1 MNEYDDLIANSSQP
15 DPVQSAR
22 AGFSVAL
29 DANPDEYAEA
39 RRVAQRTGVP
49 VDTALNM
56 PKEIKKRARMGE
68 IDFDSMAVTSP
79 ATAKLLADIDLAKM
93 SHDDVDNLSGFE
105 QAARFLKNSGKA
117 LASGVPKFN
126 EGMWGV
132 LQAGGE
138 ALPSVVGDL
147 IAGFAKE
154 QRGYSKYNADQLL
167 GKADGNLEAG
177 WNSGLQ
183 SLGNN
188 LLQLPLAIFGGATP
202 LLTSMG
208 LSTGGGAYGQAR
220 DQGFDRGRAFSFG
233 ATQGMIEVGT
243 EMIGM
248 PALLSMLKPGAFGKK
263 ALEYLYKDQFGEQ
276 IATHTQ
282 DLNEWASLPENKD
295 KTFADYLAERPDA
308 AIQTAIATA
317 VGGGGQVAVMKA
329 IEAVANRGAQRE
341 QEAQQAGQMGELL
354 TGMTKLAEAS
364 KLRERDVET
373 AQGFFQSV
381 LDEGRDSVFI
391 TPEALA
397 QSGLAEQIAQSIPA
411 VAEQIQTASETGHDI
426 RLPIAEL
433 MATMAGPELA
443 QSIIPHVAVDPGGF
457 TPTTAQEYM
466 QSDKAAELQAEV
478 EKILGEKQVDDT
490 FKASAEIV
498 KSRIISELTATTRWD
513 KAKNEADATIYSA
526 YYAVRAAQ
534 LGVTPETLY
543 DQRRVNFSDTMIAGD
558 QYGQGKSLQKLRDQL
573 QASQADL
580 DAYDGEIRGGVDPDG
595 DKYFG
600 LADKVTEA
608 MDAFVADLE
617 QIPDD
622 SFSLQAKTKDGRM
635 LLVNPSAQ
643 KPGHYQLTRFA
654 SDGNPWGDTQYPTK
668 KQAIKDFLD
677 ESDAA
682 TVKDFGGELN
692 QSARLNTDTPEFR
705 NWFGESKVVSED
717 GKPMV
722 VYHGTTKVISKF
734 SNKKVNSANYA
745 GASKNAHF
753 FSENPEVAN
762 SYAGRVTSDDFMEST
777 FGKGGNVI
785 PAYIS
790 LQNPLVV
797 NARKWDWGNI
807 PYKGEHYTS
816 GELSALAQSQGYDGL
831 IIKNVLDARDMG
843 AHGKEFDDSQKP
855 STTYVAFDPTQIK
868 SAIGN
873 NGQFDANDPNILHQ
887 SAYHGSPYRFDK
899 FSLDHMGKGE
909 GAQAFGWGLYFA
921 KNKDIA
927 EWYRDNL
934 SSRQGANPTDMK
946 LSGKTP
952 MEWYKHFETLA
963 NKSKDPTALYDRM
976 SMLEDLEINW
986 NAQGTLRDAKEN
998 EYSPEAIK
1006 WFEETIAKHFDRP
1019 GATYEVEIPED
1030 SEMLDWDTPLSEQPE
1045 KVRAALSLID
1055 IPDQKMQGSEI
1066 YAFIRN
1072 EIADA
1077 SGQRGTKP
1085 SFYQSF
1091 AQQASEK
1098 LNELGIKGIKFL
1110 DANSRDGSQAE
1121 GSSNYVVFDDAAIS
1135 VLNAYYQNNETNLG
1149 KFSPDKLTVTML
1161 QGANFTTTLHEGAHF
1176 FFENDIF
1183 LASNILADADIHGY
1197 DTLSV
1202 GEKQI
1207 LLDVSKLMDWHG
1219 IQGNVT
1225 EQLRQWA
1232 NMDFEEKRTYHERT
1246 AESFEHYLFQGEAP
1260 SIELQPY
1267 FQRFA
1272 AWWKKV
1278 YTSMKDFLAKNPEAG
1293 KLNPEI
1299 AAVFDRMLA
1308 TTEQIQLA
1316 EQGRSMMPL
1325 FRTQAEAAN
1334 IGMTPAEFEAYQHQ
1348 DVDATNAA
1356 IEQLQARGLRD
1367 MQWSHNARGRVIK
1380 QLQKESAAKR
1390 AEVQMEARAEI
1401 MSQPIYRA
1409 WTFLTGRMTADDKV
1423 TAPKPAKSDP
1433 NVLDE
1438 TVDSL
1443 FVAIAKLGGIKK
1455 DDVVTSWG
1463 VDPKDKPR
1471 SGLFN
1476 KPLWRVDGGLSID
1489 GMAEALSQY
1498 GYLEQDENGKWDIRE
1513 LEDKFKT
1520 ELGGDTQFSNA
1531 YDYAGNQAP
1540 GKAGEEV
1547 INPDAVQAGRLSRDA
1562 LADMGLPI
1570 ELINH
1575 LVALKMVAK
1584 EGWHPDLL
1592 ADKFKFESG
1601 DDMVRRIA
1609 AAESPKDAIN
1619 GLTDQRM
1626 LERFGDLSSQE
1637 AIDKAADKA
1646 IHNEVRA
1653 RMMATELNALE
1664 NALGKR
1670 KTLASAA
1677 KEYASAMIGRVK
1689 VRDLK
1694 PGQYASAEARA
1705 LKAAQAASKSGD
1717 IAKAAAEQRNALI
1730 NNYATRVA
1738 HDAQD
1743 SIEKLRRDMA
1753 SLANRSDDKLKKT
1766 YDMDLV
1772 NAVRAILG
1780 EYGIAEKKAKRAVDY
1795 LEVFK
1800 QNDPDM
1806 YAVVSEAIENA
1817 SRNAKPYKELTV
1829 DDARALGEE
1838 VAAIL
1843 HLAKR
1848 SRQMEVDGDMI
1859 DRQEIEDALH
1869 ARLVALGIPE
1879 SMPGDENA
1887 ITAGE
1892 VAMQK
1897 FRTAVAALTRVE
1909 SWVGKMDG
1917 ADTFGPF
1924 RRYVF
1929 GRVKNAADAYRSDKA
1944 KYLKQFSDLFDSI
1957 KPTLKPAIIA
1967 APELGYTFGKDAGG
1981 SAINEIVH
1989 AILHTGNL
1997 SNKRKLLLGRNW
2009 AQERPDGSLDTS
2021 RWDAFIQRM
2030 ANEGKITKAHFDF
2043 AQGVWDLLESTKPLA
2058 QKTHR
2063 DVFGKYFDE
2072 VTAEQLNSPFGL
2084 YAGGYVPAM
2093 ADSRIVAD
2101 ANMRALSEVENQSM
2115 QFAFPTT
2122 AKGFTKGRV
2131 EYNAP
2136 LMLDLRTL
2144 SQHIDKVLMF
2154 SHLEMPVRDVQRVMK
2169 GIGGT
2174 LNKVDPA
2181 AIPGLI
2187 TPWLNR
2193 AAKQQVVTPISN
2205 DAGTSRFLSVMR
2217 SRAGAAAMFGNLANA
2232 VQQITGFS
2240 LASLKVRPSLMLS
2253 ATADFAKHPKAFVAG
2268 VSEASPYMAERLDSE
2283 VAAMNDNINQILLN
2297 PSLLEKGQAWSM
2309 RHAYF
2314 LQTAIDSAMS
2324 PIIWTAAY
2332 NQALEQGHSHDDAVR
2347 LGDSAVRETQGSTLP
2362 EDISR
2367 IESGNAF
2374 VRLFTQFAGYFN
2386 MQANLLGTEYA
2397 KMIQQDYGLRKN
2409 ASKGLFIFMMG
2420 FYVPAVVGEL
2430 VMQLFKGGPGD
2441 DDKDGEYL
2449 DDWLAVL
2456 FGMAPLRT
2464 AIAMVPVAGQA
2475 INSAIN
2481 AWNSKPYDDR
2491 IASSPAISM
2500 LESAAKAPVSVYNAV
2515 VNDGSAQKAVRDVA
2529 TLISM
2534 TVGIPVNLAARPIG
2548 YAVGVADN
2556 KITPTSGPDMARGLV
2571 TGIASPDSKR

>member
-1 MNEYDDLIANSSQP
+1 MSAYDDYLNGLEQEDTKRNRLTSSLGEAASVNPDEFASMVKLSRAASVSLEALPHYKEEAQQAKLFGEVGLEKLWKDAPKTSAFLSQP
-15 DPVQSAR
+15 D
-22 AGFSVAL
+22 
-29 DANPDEYAEA
+29 N
-39 RRVAQRTGVP
+39 
-49 VDTALNM
+49 
-56 PKEIKKRARMGE
+56 
-68 IDFDSMAVTSP
+68 
-79 ATAKLLADIDLAKM
+79 AKL
-93 SHDDVDNLSGFE
+93 SHDDTGNLSGFE
-105 QAARFLKNSGKA
+105 QAARLLKNTGKA
-117 LASGVPKFN
+117 AVAAVPKLNEGAWGVAQAGAELLPGAIGSGASGFFNQQRLASKATGDSLMPKGDGII
-126 EGMWGV
+126 ESSWYSGM
-132 LQAGGE
+132 
-138 ALPSVVGDL
+138 
-147 IAGFAKE
+147 
-154 QRGYSKYNADQLL
+154 
-167 GKADGNLEAG
+167 
-177 WNSGLQ
+177 Q
-183 SLGNN
+183 SLGLNM
-188 LLQLPLAIFGGATP
+188 LQLPLGIGGKMAP
-202 LLTSMG
+202 VLTSMG
-208 LSTGGGAYGQAR
+208 LTTGGGAYGDAR
-220 DQGFDRGRAFSFG
+220 DKGRGVGESLAFG
-233 ATQGMIEVGT
+233 ASQGVIEAGT

-248 PALLSMLKPGAFGKK
+248 PALFSMLKPGRFGTK
-263 ALEYLYKDQFGEQ
+263 AIEYLLKEQGGEQ
-276 IATHTQ
+276 IATHLQ
-282 DLNEWASLPENKD
+282 DLNEWAVLHPEKTLKD
-295 KTFADYLAERPDA
+295 YIDARPDA
-308 AIQTAIATA
+308 AIQTALATA
-317 VGGGGQVAVMKA
+317 FGGGGQVAIMK
-329 IEAVANRGAQRE
+329 VAETVINRGAQRE

-354 TGMTKLAEAS
+354 TGMTKQAEAS

-397 QSGLAEQIAQSIPA
+397 QSGLAEQIAQAIPA
-411 VAEQIQTASETGHDI
+411 VAEQMQTASETGHDI

-498 KSRIISELTATTRWD
+498 KSRIISELTATTRQSAS
-513 KAKNEADATIYSA
+513 KSEADATIYSA
-526 YYAVRAAQ
+526 YYAVRAAL

-543 DQRRVNFSDTMIAGD
+543 DQRRVNFSDVLVDGQQYD
-558 QYGQGKSLQKLRDQL
+558 QTGKL
-573 QASQADL
+573 
-580 DAYDGEIRGGVDPDG
+580 I
-595 DKYFG
+595 
-600 LADKVTEA
+600 
-608 MDAFVADLE
+608 
-617 QIPDD
+617 
-622 SFSLQAKTKDGRM
+622 
-635 LLVNPSAQ
+635 
-643 KPGHYQLTRFA
+643 
-654 SDGNPWGDTQYPTK
+654 
-668 KQAIKDFLD
+668 
-677 ESDAA
+677 
-682 TVKDFGGELN
+682 
-692 QSARLNTDTPEFR
+692 TDTPNFK
-705 NWFGESKVVSED
+705 NWFGDSKVVTEG
-717 GKPMV
+717 GKPLV
-722 VYHGTTKVISKF
+722 VYRADREDFNKFDKRKAREGFFFHSSEAAASTYGGKVRAF
-734 SNKKVNSANYA
+734 YLKVN
-745 GASKNAHF
+745 
-753 FSENPEVAN
+753 
-762 SYAGRVTSDDFMEST
+762 
-777 FGKGGNVI
+777 
-785 PAYIS
+785 
-790 LQNPLVV
+790 NPLVV
-797 NARKWDWGNI
+797 PDALPNEKNATDIKGSQFDGVVNERADGNEYI
-807 PYKGEHYTS
+807 VT
-816 GELSALAQSQGYDGL
+816 
-831 IIKNVLDARDMG
+831 
-843 AHGKEFDDSQKP
+843 
-855 STTYVAFDPTQIK
+855 DPTQIK
-868 SAIGN
+868 SVN
-873 NGQFDANDPNILHQ
+873 NRGTFDANDPNILHQ
-887 SAYHGSPYRFDK
+887 SAKDSFENWAGTDRPVIEPDEINDFDFSQQGPFVVRGFHGTTNEFDTFDASVK
-899 FSLDHMGKGE
+899 GNVEGQFGAVNYFTSSEADADGNYAGE
-909 GAQAFGWGLYFA
+909 GPDLTQRIEQ
-921 KNKDIA
+921 KA
-927 EWYRDNL
+927 ERIVDEI
-934 SSRQGANPTDMK
+934 QD
-946 LSGKTP
+946 
-952 MEWYKHFETLA
+952 
-963 NKSKDPTALYDRM
+963 LYDEVAADESDEAAVQALKDRYGEEVYDEDTM
-976 SMLEDLEINW
+976 TMARNIVRQELNGGESKVMEVFIRTEKPFVVGDVNSPWMEFFNESDLEEQAIQQVADN
-986 NAQGTLRDAKEN
+986 NGIDVEEVKADFDTYSEEIDDARYQIMDEQEN
-998 EYSPEAIK
+998 PVVTAVQ
-1006 WFEETIAKHFDRP
+1006 TVADR
-1019 GATYEVEIPED
+1019 YV
-1030 SEMLDWDTPLSEQPE
+1030 
-1045 KVRAALSLID
+1045 
-1055 IPDQKMQGSEI
+1055 
-1066 YAFIRN
+1066 F
-1072 EIADA
+1072 DA
-1077 SGQRGTKP
+1077 SELLGELYEMAADGSVRHNRLEE
-1085 SFYQSF
+1085 FMRQSESL
-1091 AQQASEK
+1091 AYAENPDDGALIQSHMIGEIIQ
-1098 LNELGIKGIKFL
+1098 ELGFDSIILKN
-1110 DANSRDGSQAE
+1110 ANVRFKNMNMESGTAHIH
-1121 GSSNYVVFDDAAIS
+1121 VFDADNTNIKSATDNS
-1135 VLNAYYQNNETNLG
+1135 GAYDRSNPNIYLQTNETNLG

-1183 LASNILADADIHGY
+1183 LASKILADADIHGY

-1219 IQGNVT
+1219 IQGDIT

-1246 AESFEHYLFQGEAP
+1246 AESFERYLFEGKAP

-1272 AWWKKV
+1272 AWWKKF

-1299 AAVFDRMLA
+1299 TAVFDRMLA

-1325 FRTQAEAAN
+1325 FRTQADAAN

-1348 DVDATNAA
+1348 YVDATNTA

-1367 MQWSHNARGRVIK
+1367 MQWIHNARGRVIK

-1390 AEVQMEARAEI
+1390 AEVMMEARAEI

-1409 WTFLTGRMTADDKV
+1409 WAFLTGRLTADDKV
-1423 TAPKPAKSDP
+1423 TAPKAAKSDP
-1433 NVLDE
+1433 SVLDE
-1438 TVDSL
+1438 TIDSL

-1463 VDPKDKPR
+1463 VDPKDKPT
-1471 SGLFN
+1471 SGLFD
-1476 KPLWRVDGGLSID
+1476 KPLWRVDGGLSIG

-1513 LEDKFKT
+1513 LEERFKA
-1520 ELGGDTQFSNA
+1520 ELGGDTQFSTA

-1547 INPDAVQAGRLSRDA
+1547 ANPDAVQYGRLSRDA
-1562 LADMGLPI
+1562 LADMGLPV

-1584 EGWHPDLL
+1584 DGWHPDLI
-1592 ADKFKFESG
+1592 ADKFEFSSG

-1677 KEYASAMIGRVK
+1677 KEYATAMIGRVK

-1717 IAKAAAEQRNALI
+1717 IAEAAAEQRNALI
-1730 NNYATRVA
+1730 NNYATRAA

-1753 SLANRSDDKLKKT
+1753 ALANRSDDKLKKS

-1780 EYGIAEKKAKRAVDY
+1780 EYGIAEKKAKRAIDY

-1879 SMPGDENA
+1879 SMPGDGSA

-1897 FRTAVAALTRVE
+1897 FRTAIAALTRVE

-1989 AILHTGNL
+1989 AILHTGNA
-1997 SNKRKLLLGRNW
+1997 SNKRKLLLGRGW

-2101 ANMRALSEVENQSM
+2101 ANMRALSEAENQSM

-2297 PSLLEKGQAWSM
+2297 PTLLEKGQTWTM

-2374 VRLFTQFAGYFN
+2374 VRLFTQFAGYFS

-2397 KMIQQDYGLRKN
+2397 RMIQQDYGLRKN

-2464 AIAMVPVAGQA
+2464 LTAMVPVVGQG

-2515 VNDGSAQKAVRDVA
+2515 VNDGSKQKAVRDVA

-2534 TVGIPVNLAARPIG
+2534 TVGIPANLAARPIG
-2548 YAVGVADN
+2548 YMAGVEDS
-2556 KITPTSGPDMARGLV
+2556 KITPTSGADMARGIV
-2571 TGIASPDSKR
+2571 TGTASPDSKR